1 MVGAAIMQIAGVA
14 IILVAAVIETV
25 AGVLFA
31 IDTLS
36 PNPHMPFAM
45 FSGVAFA
52 VGGLALYRAGR

>member
-1 MVGAAIMQIAGVA
+1 MQIAGVA

-25 AGVLFA
+25 AGILFA
-31 IDTLS
+31 IGTLS
-36 PNPHMPFAM
+36 PNPHMPYAM